1 MPLVCECVQSAIVW
15 KGYWCET
22 WWVDGDN
29 AVCMEEW
36 INLIAFWSNDSS
48 PFCEKKNTFSSSPL
62 QPQSWCS
69 SRDFSLTDIQTVQS
83 QKLQQITS
91 GHEQNCRHQ
100 VTSDKSSAG
109 QKWTIAQNNV
119 NHNNIYND
127 LIVSTSNVS
136 PCVPSRGYVD
146 FSTQLWGRWGDCVR
160 CLDERA
166 DNSRTPVWQMVRLTL
181 CGSVSNKPCCHC

>member
-1 MPLVCECVQSAIVW
+1 MTLQWSLVFISFSNTWVYTLISARPDFFLKQWFFTILW
-15 KGYWCET
+15 KK
-22 WWVDGDN
+22 
-29 AVCMEEW
+29 
-36 INLIAFWSNDSS
+36 S
-48 PFCEKKNTFSSSPL
+48 TFSSSPL

-146 FSTQLWGRWGDCVR
+146 FSTQLCVR